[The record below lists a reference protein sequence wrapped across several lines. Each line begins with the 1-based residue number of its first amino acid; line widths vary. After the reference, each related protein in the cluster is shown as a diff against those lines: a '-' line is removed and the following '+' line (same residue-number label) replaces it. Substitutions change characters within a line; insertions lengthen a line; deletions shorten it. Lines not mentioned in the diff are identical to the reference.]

1 MLFARPTEYAIRA
14 LCRLASQEPGALLGA
29 REISRSERVPMPFL
43 WKILQVLK
51 KGKVVRSRKGIGGGY
66 ELAAPPDRITLG
78 AVAHLTEGTDFRQN
92 CALGLPRCNNRKP
105 CRLHQQWKLIRG
117 DIAGMLDETSLA
129 DLVRAGGT
137 KPRAGKRR
145 RAATSGC

>member
-29 REISRSERVPMPFL
+29 REISRSERLPMPFL

-66 ELAAPPDRITLG
+66 ELAAPPDEITLG
-78 AVAHLTEGTDFRQN
+78 AVARLTEGTDFRQN
-92 CALGLPRCNNRKP
+92 CALGLSRCNQRSP
-105 CRLHQQWKLIRG
+105 CRLHHQWKRIRG
-117 DIAGMLDETSLA
+117 DISGMLDKTSLA
-129 DLVRAGGT
+129 DLMRAGGT
-137 KPRAGKRR
+137 KPRAAKRR

>member
-29 REISRSERVPMPFL
+29 REISRRERVPMPFL

-51 KGKVVRSRKGIGGGY
+51 KGHLVRSRKGIGGGY
-66 ELAAPPDRITLG
+66 ELAAPPNQITLQ

-92 CALGLPRCNNRKP
+92 CALGLARCNNRKP
-105 CRLHQQWKLIRG
+105 CRLHRQWKGIRG
-117 DIAGMLDETSLA
+117 DISGMLDDTSLA
-129 DLVRAGGT
+129 DLVRAGG
-137 KPRAGKRR
+137 AQGKRR
-145 RAATSGC
+145 RAARNDW